1 MNETTL
7 MPLPPNLVPDEG
19 SPFWMNKGDN
29 AWQLTAATLVG
40 LQSVPGLVILY
51 GSIVKKKWAVNSAF
65 MALYA
70 FAAVLLCW
78 VGWGY
83 RMSFGDGLVPFL
95 GKPNISLDEKYLLE
109 QTFNNEKFPNAT
121 MIYFQFVF
129 AAITLILIAGALL
142 GRMNFH
148 AWMLFVPL
156 WLTFSYTFVCYSIW
170 CADGWLAQL
179 GIIDFAGGFV
189 IHLSSGVAGF
199 TAAFWV
205 GPRATK
211 DRERFP
217 PNNILLMLA
226 GAGLLWMGWS
236 GFNGGAPYAA
246 STITSLAIL
255 NTHVCTATSLL
266 TWLLLDIIFFG
277 KPSVIGATQ
286 GMITGL
292 VCITPAAGVVQGW
305 ASIIMGIMSG
315 CIPWYTMM
323 VLHKKIWLLKQVDD
337 TMAVFHTH
345 AVAGSLGGIL
355 VGFFTEPKLI
365 RILYGSSE
373 WWNFVGLA
381 YAIHERR
388 FGAGMRQMGVQLLGI
403 VFVVIMNVTITSV
416 ICLLVRL
423 VVPLRLADDELHMGD
438 DAIHGEEAYALWGDG
453 EKFETSKHSSVH
465 GVDEFSAAVPKVGGE
480 LEMA

>member
-1 MNETTL
+1 MAEIPT
-7 MPLPPNLVPDEG
+7 NLLPDEA
-19 SPFWMNKGDN
+19 SPDWMNKGDN

-70 FAAVLLCW
+70 FAAVLVCW

-83 RMSFGDGLVPFL
+83 HMSFGDKMLPFL
-95 GKPNISLDEKYLLE
+95 GRPDISLDQKFLLDKAYVGYL
-109 QTFNNEKFPNAT
+109 PSAT
-121 MIYFQFVF
+121 LVYFQFVF
-129 AAITLILIAGALL
+129 AAITLILVAGALL

-156 WLTFSYTFVCYSIW
+156 WLTFSYTFTAYSIW
-170 CADGWLAQL
+170 CPDGWLAKQ
-179 GIIDFAGGFV
+179 GIIDYAGGYV

-199 TAAFWV
+199 TAAYWV
-205 GPRATK
+205 GPRTNK

-236 GFNGGAPYAA
+236 GFNGGGPFAA
-246 STITSLAIL
+246 STDASLAIL

-266 TWLLLDIIFFG
+266 TWLLLDIVFFG

-305 ASIIMGIMSG
+305 AAILMGILSG
-315 CIPWYTMM
+315 SIPWYSMM

-355 VGFFTEPKLI
+355 AGFFANPKLN
-365 RILYGSSE
+365 RIFYMVND
-373 WWNFVGLA
+373 WQHYIGLA
-381 YAIHERR
+381 YGLQNGRTA
-388 FGAGMRQMGVQLLGI
+388 AGLKQMGVQLLGI
-403 VFVVIMNVTITSV
+403 LFVVVLNVFVTSA
-416 ICLLVRL
+416 ICLLIRL
-423 VVPLRLADDELHMGD
+423 VVPLRLTDEELQTGD

-453 EKFETSKHSSVH
+453 EKYESKHSSLH
-465 GVDEFSAAVPKVGGE
+465 GVEEFPQVVSKEV
-480 LEMA
+480 EMA